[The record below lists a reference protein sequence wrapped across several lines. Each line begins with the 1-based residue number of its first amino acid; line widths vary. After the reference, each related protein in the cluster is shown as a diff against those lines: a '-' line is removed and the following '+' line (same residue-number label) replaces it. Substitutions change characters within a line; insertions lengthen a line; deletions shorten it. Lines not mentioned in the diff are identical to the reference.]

1 MGLQLVSAPTVP
13 PVSRE
18 TVKQF
23 LHVEHTDKDDLIDTL
38 ISAETAFAESFT
50 GLALVAQTW
59 DYFQDAFPDEDAT
72 AQYIRLPLGHV
83 ISVTGVFYL
92 DGDAVEQE
100 WDVANYDV
108 DLASVPARI
117 HLADAA
123 SWPTAYDGV
132 NAARVRFVAGLQD
145 TGVSPTSQDVMKDIQ
160 LAIMLRVQAAF
171 DGGEQAKALRDA
183 SELYLRRRRITV
195 SLG

>member
-13 PVSRE
+13 PVSRDL
-18 TVKQF
+18 VKQF
-23 LHVEHTDKDDLIDTL
+23 LHVEHTEKDDLIDAL
-38 ISAETAFAESFT
+38 IGAETAFAESFT

-59 DYFQDAFPDEDAT
+59 DYFQDAFPAEADELE
-72 AQYIRLPLGHV
+72 YIRLPLGNV

-92 DGDAVEQE
+92 DGDAIEQE
-100 WDVANYDV
+100 WDAENYDV

-123 SWPTAYDGV
+123 SWPTTYDGM
-132 NAARVRFVAGLQD
+132 NAARVRFVAGQQD
-145 TGVSPTSQDVMKDIQ
+145 TGSSPSSPDVLKDIQ
-160 LAIMLRVQAAF
+160 LAIMLRVQADF

-183 SELYLRRRRITV
+183 SEVYLKRRRITV

>member
-1 MGLQLVSAPTVP
+1 MGLQLVTAPAVA

-23 LHVEHTDKDDLIDTL
+23 LHVEHTDKDDLIDVL
-38 ISAETAFAESFT
+38 IGAETAFAESFT
-50 GLALVAQTW
+50 GLALVSQTW
-59 DYFQDAFPDEDAT
+59 DYYQDAFPAEDDDL
-72 AQYIRLPLGHV
+72 QYIRLPLGNV

-123 SWPTAYDGV
+123 SWPTTYDGV
-132 NAARVRFVAGLQD
+132 NAARVRFVAGQQD
-145 TGVSPTSQDVMKDIQ
+145 TGVSPASQDVLKDIQ
-160 LAIMLRVQAAF
+160 LAIMLRVQAGF
-171 DGGEQAKALRDA
+171 DGGEQAKTLRDA
-183 SELYLRRRRITV
+183 SEVYLKRRRITV

>member
-1 MGLQLVSAPTVP
+1 MGLQLVGAPTAP
-13 PVSRE
+13 PVSRDL
-18 TVKQF
+18 VKQF
-23 LHVEHTDKDDLIDTL
+23 LHVEHTEKDDLIDAL
-38 ISAETAFAESFT
+38 IGAETAFAESFT

-59 DYFQDAFPDEDAT
+59 DYFQDAFPAEADELE
-72 AQYIRLPLGHV
+72 YIRLPLGNV

-100 WDVANYDV
+100 WDAENYDV

-123 SWPTAYDGV
+123 SWPTTYDGM
-132 NAARVRFVAGLQD
+132 NAARVRFVAGQQD
-145 TGVSPTSQDVMKDIQ
+145 TGSSPTSQDVLKDIQ
-160 LAIMLRVQAAF
+160 LAIMLRVQADF

-183 SELYLRRRRITV
+183 SEVYLKRRRITV